1 MKLIATLVA
10 ITSLTVLP
18 AAVTLAQQ
26 PASSTSPQSAP
37 SGTPGTDNRAQVLV
51 GSDSLVGS
59 TVRNSEGRD
68 VGTVERLMI
77 DPQEG
82 RVIAVIVTTGKKLGM
97 GGHTIS
103 VPWNTVKVGQDQGK
117 IVVSTN
123 QTLDSAPK
131 AASDRERDQARD
143 RAQSPPLA
151 PSTSEQRR

>member
-10 ITSLTVLP
+10 ITCVTALP
-18 AAVTLAQQ
+18 ATVTLAQQ
-26 PASSTSPQSAP
+26 PAPPTPPQSAP
-37 SGTPGTDNRAQVLV
+37 SGTPGADNRAQVLV

-59 TVRNSEGRD
+59 AVRNSEGRD

-77 DPQEG
+77 DPQDG
-82 RVIAVIVTTGKKLGM
+82 RVVSVVVTTGKKLGM

-131 AASDRERDQARD
+131 AERDRERDQARD
-143 RAQSPPLA
+143 RAQTPLA